1 MELGSREDRNFATK
15 LMEHL
20 VVPTFVIDA
29 AGRVMI
35 WNKACER
42 LTGVSADEVIGTG
55 EHWRAFYGEP
65 RPCLADLV
73 LAERYSEIKDLYA
86 SFSNVGFSDHGV
98 SAENWCV
105 MPTIG
110 HRLYLAIDAG
120 PIYDGTGRLTAVVET
135 LRDITTQKQAQI
147 ELETLATR
155 DGLTG
160 LLNRR
165 SFDERLANEARR
177 AARDDQPLSL
187 LMIDID
193 CFKQYNDAYGHQK
206 GDECLRLVAGTLIE
220 SLRRPGDAAARYG
233 GEEFAVI
240 LPDTPWR
247 GAMAV
252 AEQMHAAIARLAI
265 PHRASSVTDC
275 ITISVG
281 GSTLG
286 GPAISA
292 DQLLTFA
299 DAALYQAKNDGRN
312 RSVLPQLTEAA

>member
-1 MELGSREDRNFATK
+1 MELSSREDRSFATR

-29 AGRVMI
+29 SGHVMI

-42 LTGVSADEVIGTG
+42 LTGVSADEIVGTSN
-55 EHWRAFYGEP
+55 HWRAFYGEP

-73 LAERYSEIKDLYA
+73 LAGRYKDIKDLYT
-86 SFSNVGFSDHGV
+86 SSNNVGFSDYGV

-120 PIYDGTGRLTAVVET
+120 PIYDGNGRLTAVVET
-135 LRDITTQKQAQI
+135 LRDITVQKQAQM

-165 SFDERLANEARR
+165 SFDERLATEARR
-177 AARDDQPLSL
+177 ASRERQPLSL
-187 LMIDID
+187 LMLDID

-206 GDECLRLVAGTLIE
+206 GDECLRLVAGALTKGLW
-220 SLRRPGDAAARYG
+220 RAGDAAARYG
-233 GEEFAVI
+233 GEEFAII
-240 LPDTPWR
+240 LPDTSR
-247 GAMAV
+247 QGAASV
-252 AEQMHAAIARLAI
+252 AERMRHAVVHLGI
-265 PHRASSVTDC
+265 PHQASV
-275 ITISVG
+275 
-281 GSTLG
+281 
-286 GPAISA
+286 AA
-292 DQLLTFA
+292 DQVTVSIGGATIIASTVSPDDLLTSA
-299 DAALYQAKNDGRN
+299 DAALYEAKHKGRN
-312 RSVLPQLTEAA
+312 RSFFPELTEAA

>member
-1 MELGSREDRNFATK
+1 MELSSEEDRSFATR

-29 AGRVMI
+29 SGRVMI

-42 LTGVSADEVIGTG
+42 LTGVSADEIIGKSD
-55 EHWRAFYGEP
+55 HWRAFYGEP

-73 LAERYSEIKDLYA
+73 LAGRYKDIKDLYA
-86 SFSNVGFSDHGV
+86 SYNNVGFSDYGV

-120 PIYDGTGRLTAVVET
+120 PIYDGSGRLTAVVET
-135 LRDITTQKQAQI
+135 LRDITVQKQAQM

-165 SFDERLANEARR
+165 SFDERLATEARR
-177 AARDDQPLSL
+177 AARERQPLSL
-187 LMIDID
+187 LMLDID

-206 GDECLRLVAGTLIE
+206 GDECLRLVAGALTKGLW
-220 SLRRPGDAAARYG
+220 RAGDAAARYG

-240 LPDTPWR
+240 LPDTTR
-247 GAMAV
+247 QGAASV
-252 AEQMHAAIARLAI
+252 AERMRREVIRLDI
-265 PHRASSVTDC
+265 PHQASIVSDHVTVS
-275 ITISVG
+275 IG
-281 GSTLG
+281 GSTIV
-286 GPAISA
+286 AATISPDA
-292 DQLLTFA
+292 LLTSA
-299 DAALYQAKNDGRN
+299 DAALYQAKHDGRN
-312 RSVLPQLTEAA
+312 RSVFPEFTEAA

>member
-1 MELGSREDRNFATK
+1 MELSSREDRNFATK

-29 AGRVMI
+29 AGCVMI

-42 LTGVSADEVIGTG
+42 LTGVSADEVTGTR

-73 LAERYSEIKDLYA
+73 LGERYGEIKDLYA
-86 SFSNVGFSDHGV
+86 SYSKVGFSDYGV
-98 SAENWCV
+98 SAENWCI
-105 MPTIG
+105 MPAIG

-120 PIYDGTGRLTAVVET
+120 PIYDGAGRLTAVVET
-135 LRDITTQKQAQI
+135 LRDITAQKQAQT
-147 ELETLATR
+147 ELETLAAR

-165 SFDERLANEARR
+165 SFDEGLANEARR
-177 AARDDQPLSL
+177 AARDLQPLSL

-206 GDECLRLVAGTLIE
+206 GDECLRLVAKTLTE
-220 SLRRPGDAAARYG
+220 SLKRAGDAAARYG

-247 GAMAV
+247 GAMEV
-252 AEQMHAAIARLAI
+252 AERMRAAVARLAI
-265 PHRASSVTDC
+265 PHRASSVSDC
-275 ITISVG
+275 ITLSVG
-281 GSTLG
+281 GSTVD
-286 GPAISA
+286 GPTISA
-292 DQLLTFA
+292 DQLLMSA

-312 RSVLPQLTEAA
+312 RSVLPRLIEAA